1 MNGAINLYWN
11 NKVGVWNWLK
21 GEQCSFWRL
30 LMVANTAKLT
40 LKLLCTSV
48 SSKSITIH
56 FLCMS
61 ECLIWGNRYRFW
73 PPLPVSPV
81 ACPIVCVWRASI
93 DPPFWLDFERLDVS
107 EVLRCRQQQNRLS
120 HIRRF
125 CGFTFSSMFA
135 ETIPELQKLLA
146 VAWFPSHY

>member
-1 MNGAINLYWN
+1 MDVLGRRL
-11 NKVGVWNWLK
+11 
-21 GEQCSFWRL
+21 GERCHQFLLEQQSRRL
-30 LMVANTAKLT
+30 ELAERQREHVSIGQWSPDSPQLT

-81 ACPIVCVWRASI
+81 ACPIVCVWRASM

-107 EVLRCRQQQNRLS
+107 EVLRCLQQQNRLS

-135 ETIPELQKLLA
+135 ATII
-146 VAWFPSHY
+146 HRNY